1 VKILE
6 RFYITIE
13 VVFWH
18 SSWLGKSH
26 QNKKTNPE
34 YYMKVMK
41 LLEQF
46 LEKSTLVGN
55 ENRLVKTLDFQNDFK
70 REDYEYIHMPS
81 LNLSLD
87 KQTGEAGI
95 GRALIEADY
104 AIGETGSVVIDS
116 CNENLRLAS
125 CLAEKLDVILPLSK
139 LVESMHD
146 VTDFLEER
154 TSGSGGYVAF
164 ITGASRTADIERVL
178 TVGVHG
184 PKEMTVI
191 ILNDL

>member
-1 VKILE
+1 
-6 RFYITIE
+6 
-13 VVFWH
+13 
-18 SSWLGKSH
+18 
-26 QNKKTNPE
+26 
-34 YYMKVMK
+34 MK
-41 LLEQF
+41 LLDQF

-55 ENRLVKTLDFQNDFK
+55 ENRIMKMADFQKEFKKEDF
-70 REDYEYIHMPS
+70 EYIHMPS
-81 LNLSLD
+81 FNKSLD
-87 KQTGEAGI
+87 IRAGEAGI
-95 GRALIEADY
+95 KRALIEADF

-125 CLAEKLDVILPLSK
+125 CLAEKLHVIFPLSK
-139 LVESMHD
+139 LVDSMHD

-184 PKEMTVI
+184 PKVMTVI

>member
-1 VKILE
+1 
-6 RFYITIE
+6 
-13 VVFWH
+13 
-18 SSWLGKSH
+18 
-26 QNKKTNPE
+26 
-34 YYMKVMK
+34 MK
-41 LLEQF
+41 LLDHF
-46 LEKSTLVGN
+46 LEKSALVGN
-55 ENRLVKTLDFQNDFK
+55 ENRIMKMADFQNEFNKDQF
-70 REDYEYIHMPS
+70 EYIHVPS
-81 LNLSLD
+81 FDLSVECRA
-87 KQTGEAGI
+87 GEAGI
-95 GRALIEADY
+95 GRALIEADF

-125 CLAEKLDVILPLSK
+125 CLAEKLDVIFPLSK
-139 LVESMHD
+139 LVASMHD
-146 VTDFLEER
+146 VAGFLEER

>member
-1 VKILE
+1 
-6 RFYITIE
+6 
-13 VVFWH
+13 
-18 SSWLGKSH
+18 
-26 QNKKTNPE
+26 
-34 YYMKVMK
+34 MK
-41 LLEQF
+41 LLDQF
-46 LEKSTLVGN
+46 FEKSTLVGN
-55 ENRLVKTLDFQNDFK
+55 KNLIMKMEDFQKDFK
-70 REDYEYIHMPS
+70 KENFEYIHMPS
-81 LNLSLD
+81 FNMFLD
-87 KQTGEAGI
+87 IRAGKDGI
-95 GRALIEADY
+95 KRALIEADF

-125 CLAEKLDVILPLSK
+125 CLAEKLDVIFPLSK
-139 LVESMHD
+139 LVASMHD
-146 VTDFLEER
+146 VAGFLEER

>member
-1 VKILE
+1 
-6 RFYITIE
+6 
-13 VVFWH
+13 
-18 SSWLGKSH
+18 
-26 QNKKTNPE
+26 
-34 YYMKVMK
+34 MK
-41 LLEQF
+41 LLDQF

-55 ENRLVKTLDFQNDFK
+55 ENRIMKMADFQKDFK
-70 REDYEYIHMPS
+70 KENFEYIHMPS
-81 LNLSLD
+81 FNTFLD
-87 KQTGEAGI
+87 IRAGEAGI
-95 GRALIEADY
+95 GRALIEADF

-125 CLAEKLDVILPLSK
+125 CLAEKLDVIFPLSK
-139 LVESMHD
+139 LVASMHD
-146 VTDFLEER
+146 ITEFLEER
-154 TSGSGGYVAF
+154 TSGSEGYVAF

>member
-1 VKILE
+1 
-6 RFYITIE
+6 
-13 VVFWH
+13 
-18 SSWLGKSH
+18 
-26 QNKKTNPE
+26 
-34 YYMKVMK
+34 MK
-41 LLEQF
+41 LLDQF
-46 LEKSTLVGN
+46 FEKSTLVGN
-55 ENRLVKTLDFQNDFK
+55 KNLIMKMEDFQKDFK
-70 REDYEYIHMPS
+70 KENFEYIHMPS
-81 LNLSLD
+81 FNMFLD
-87 KQTGEAGI
+87 IRAGEDGI
-95 GRALIEADY
+95 KRALIEADF

-125 CLAEKLDVILPLSK
+125 CLAEKLDVIFPLSK
-139 LVESMHD
+139 LVASMHD
-146 VTDFLEER
+146 VAGFLEER

>member
-1 VKILE
+1 
-6 RFYITIE
+6 
-13 VVFWH
+13 
-18 SSWLGKSH
+18 
-26 QNKKTNPE
+26 
-34 YYMKVMK
+34 MK
-41 LLEQF
+41 LLDQF

-55 ENRLVKTLDFQNDFK
+55 ENLIMKMEDFQKDFK
-70 REDYEYIHMPS
+70 KENFEYIHMPS
-81 LNLSLD
+81 LDMSLD
-87 KQTGEAGI
+87 IRAGEDGI
-95 GRALIEADY
+95 KRALIEADF

-125 CLAEKLDVILPLSK
+125 CLAEKLDVIFPLSK
-139 LVESMHD
+139 LVASMHD
-146 VTDFLEER
+146 VAEFLEER